1 MEKGNEM
8 VGIAIARS
16 HHERWDGTGYP
27 DRLKGEEI
35 PLAARFVGPKLLS
48 FSRVPVQ
55 IKQLGN
61 KIGGTGR
68 KTLKSFHIEKNQV
81 LDNTLI

>member
-1 MEKGNEM
+1 MNEFH
-8 VGIAIARS
+8 VSSFTQIG
-16 HHERWDGTGYP
+16 
-27 DRLKGEEI
+27 RL
-35 PLAARFVGPKLLS
+35 PASPTLAARFVGPKLLS